1 MTRNPSPELDLVPTA
16 SPGATVPSGVGLPR
30 SPLLLTPAA
39 RKGMRHRMLLI
50 RQAGV
55 DRVQQLT
62 GASSTD
68 LKVWRHELQ
77 ESALPDLLLQRGA
90 GLAFARELPQGP
102 LLYLLVRALRPR
114 KIVETGVGPGYSTAW
129 LLAAL
134 NDNGGGEL
142 VSIGP
147 GPIAGRP
154 SGVHD
159 YSVGQFVHP
168 SLRARW
174 TLVLGNTE
182 ERVRQILNGGGP
194 IDLFFYDNGPS
205 ADRARFE
212 LRTAWGSL
220 SERAVLLAHHVDAN
234 PVWAEFCTAQGS
246 AAQILDPGPPPMG
259 AVSVRSGARF

>member
-16 SPGATVPSGVGLPR
+16 SEGATVPSGVGLPR

-39 RKGMRHRMLLI
+39 RKGMRQRMLLL
-50 RQAGV
+50 RQVGV

-62 GASSTD
+62 GASSSD
-68 LKVWRHELQ
+68 MKLWRRELQ

-102 LLYLLVRALRPR
+102 LLYLLVRAIRPR
-114 KIVETGVGPGYSTAW
+114 KVVETGIGPGYSTAW

-134 NDNGGGEL
+134 NANGGGEL
-142 VSIGP
+142 VSLGP
-147 GPIAGRP
+147 GPTAGRP

-182 ERVRQILNGGGP
+182 ERVRQLLNGGGK
-194 IDLFFYDNGPS
+194 IDLFFYDNGPD

-212 LRTAWGSL
+212 LRTAWSAL
-220 SERAVLLAHHVDAN
+220 SERAVLVAHHVDAN
-234 PVWAEFCTAQGS
+234 PVWAEFCGAQGLPS
-246 AAQILDPGPPPMG
+246 QILEAGPPPMG
-259 AVSVRSGARF
+259 AVSLRSGARF